1 MSSLHSGAH
10 LRIKSRSGPRASHV
24 MLVMLATGCGSASHS
39 TFDGTG
45 GGGTSGTS
53 GTQGTAGTG
62 GSASGTTASG
72 GYNLGGGTGAGSPL
86 SSSGIGNDASVGST
100 ASNCPGGQDTTISGV
115 VYDPAAKNPLW
126 NITVFIPASP
136 LPTLPKGA
144 SCAACSALYPQ
155 VLASAITDEK
165 GHFTLAR
172 SPTGSAIPTGTVTL
186 VVQTGK
192 WRMQYSVANVTACAD
207 NPQPDK
213 SLRLPRNGTEG
224 DLPDIAIS
232 TGAADSLEC
241 LPLRVGV
248 DAAEYV
254 SGAAGT
260 GHIHIFKGNGATL
273 AGGSPASYTDLW
285 STTAQLSANDVVLL
299 SCESGETG
307 NVTTANRQSLWD
319 YASTGGRVFGSHY
332 QYSWF
337 SDTIVG
343 PQNVFGGPG
352 GATPATPM
360 ANTGPFATANLA
372 KWTPG
377 QNIIDDNEALNGD
390 VVTTLNVGGGTFPEG
405 VALGQW
411 LGTVGALTNGVVP
424 IWYSRHNAD
433 VSSVNTPSQPWLLLD
448 PNAPTPV
455 ADQNSTQYFAVDM
468 PIGADAGGTCGRV
481 VYSDLHVSGGPGERY
496 GTMTTAPD
504 YPGATI
510 QGTAMGTG
518 VQPVVPTGCA
528 MRDLTP
534 QEDALE
540 FMLFDLSSCL
550 VPVGAPPAPPIMPR

>member
-1 MSSLHSGAH
+1 MSSLQLGAR
-10 LRIKSRSGPRASHV
+10 LRMKLRFGARASRV
-24 MLVMLATGCGSASHS
+24 VLAVLATGCSNTASHS
-39 TFDGTG
+39 MFDGMG
-45 GGGTSGTS
+45 GSGASGKSGTASAS
-53 GTQGTAGTG
+53 GS
-62 GSASGTTASG
+62 GSASGTAASA
-72 GYNLGGGTGAGSPL
+72 GYNLGGTGAGTALTP
-86 SSSGIGNDASVGST
+86 SGSGDDASVGST
-100 ASNCPGGQDTTISGV
+100 ASTCPGGQDTTISGV

-136 LPTLPKGA
+136 LPTLLKGA
-144 SCAACSALYPQ
+144 SCAACSALYPE
-155 VLASAITDEK
+155 VLASAITDEQ
-165 GHFTLAR
+165 GRFRLTR
-172 SPTGSAIPTGTVTL
+172 SSTGSAIPSGTVTL

-192 WRMQYSVANVTACAD
+192 WRMQYSIANVTACAD

-254 SGAAGT
+254 SGSAAT
-260 GHIHIFKGNGATL
+260 GHIHIFKGNGATV
-273 AGGSPASYTDLW
+273 AGGSPASYTALW
-285 STTAQLSANDVVLL
+285 SSTAQLSANDVVLL

-307 NVTTANRQSLWD
+307 NVTTANRQSMWD
-319 YASTGGRVFGSHY
+319 YASTGGRVFASHY

-352 GATPATPM
+352 VGTGPATPM

-377 QNIIDDNEALNGD
+377 QNIIDDNVALNGD
-390 VVTTLNVGGGTFPEG
+390 IVTTLNVGGGAFPEG
-405 VALGQW
+405 VALSQW
-411 LGTVGALTNGVVP
+411 LGNVGALTNGMVP

-433 VSSVNTPSQPWLLLD
+433 VSSVNTPSQPWMLLD

-455 ADQNSTQYFAVDM
+455 ADQNSTQYFSVDM

-496 GTMTTAPD
+496 GTMSTAPD

-518 VQPVVPTGCA
+518 VMPVVPTGCA

-550 VPVGAPPAPPIMPR
+550 VPIGAPPAPPIVPR